1 MPKKQPKKQP
11 KKRPTKRPTKPKVN
25 TQTKTIKSSN
35 KRNILAGVIGA
46 GGLLAL
52 GGGAAMLYRG
62 KSRTQT
68 ERVEQVTKAV
78 KVSSETKG
86 ETKAK
91 QKLKDGLCTD
101 NENLIIKPF
110 LRCESKYITDKVLG
124 QGKDGLVFET
134 CLGSGQAK
142 QCNFVTKIM
151 TNPGFFCNELK
162 SYSILERSRSGMTP
176 KVKDAYVCEH
186 SDGSRKYCIVMTK
199 IKQTLTQFLIS
210 KVDKVD
216 ENGNKVVKLDIN
228 IAHNIVNRF
237 RYLYLRL
244 VKMNVPYIDW
254 HLDNI
259 MVDQDDKLLLID
271 FSKDASSF
279 NLVERFNVLIS
290 NLLWFIVMMA
300 RGGIPEGVWNVLLE
314 AQAGTIYSSHV
325 QDLSEGYTL
334 FKSIYGDPLDCH
346 NYGRLDWIE
355 QEAYF
360 EKIRTSWGK
369 PIY

>member
-1 MPKKQPKKQP
+1 M
-11 KKRPTKRPTKPKVN
+11 V
-25 TQTKTIKSSN
+25 
-35 KRNILAGVIGA
+35 
-46 GGLLAL
+46 LLNNNME
-52 GGGAAMLYRG
+52 G
-62 KSRTQT
+62 
-68 ERVEQVTKAV
+68 
-78 KVSSETKG
+78 
-86 ETKAK
+86 
-91 QKLKDGLCTD
+91 
-101 NENLIIKPF
+101 F
-110 LRCESKYITDKVLG
+110 L
-124 QGKDGLVFET
+124 Q
-134 CLGSGQAK
+134 
-142 QCNFVTKIM
+142 
-151 TNPGFFCNELK
+151 
-162 SYSILERSRSGMTP
+162 
-176 KVKDAYVCEH
+176 
-186 SDGSRKYCIVMTK
+186 
-199 IKQTLTQFLIS
+199 
-210 KVDKVD
+210 D